1 MTSHLLCNNQ
11 SVQLTCHADVIT
23 HPSYQWTSSV
33 DQLNWTSSDILVT
46 ASDHTVN
53 YTCTVFSDDRKGGN
67 SISMLSNGEG
77 NTVVG

>member
-1 MTSHLLCNNQ
+1 M
-11 SVQLTCHADVIT
+11 
-23 HPSYQWTSSV
+23 
-33 DQLNWTSSDILVT
+33 DQLNRTSSDILVT
-46 ASDHTVN
+46 ASDHVVN